1 MDEGSVIASESEE
14 GADVGFC
21 LGLGITATLFLW
33 VHIPF
38 KFEGLKSLCSILELN

>member
-21 LGLGITATLFLW
+21 LGMGKGPDYCHLVVLW
-33 VHIPF
+33 AHIPF
-38 KFEGLKSLCSILELN
+38 TFEGLES